1 MRGLDGGQSW
11 PVMAQASILWQRH
24 LFWKRLHWYKQMYI
38 KLYLDIHYIWSVYRF
53 LYMKRYKDGEA
64 EEAEYNKE

>member
-1 MRGLDGGQSW
+1 
-11 PVMAQASILWQRH
+11 MAQASILWQRH
-24 LFWKRLHWYKQMYI
+24 LFWKLLHWYKQMYI